1 MKHLSFF
8 QFSSDDEENKT
19 DDEENEIQNKNKSK
33 INNDQYYLNN
43 KLKYPDAGYL
53 YILFNSI
60 FKKYGEDIYKLGRTN
75 NLNNRLKNYTTS
87 FIDASSY
94 LYTSRV
100 FHSSI
105 KAERI
110 LFFILRKQR
119 IRDKRE
125 FFNIQLENAIST
137 IKRIEECTEIQI
149 DRIYNRIIKKIC
161 PYDILDK
168 LEDEDYY
175 KQLDF
180 DYSNITAFLEKF
192 RFRPSNP
199 SKYKFYNYIPPE
211 DLEFNTLLKDEDDNN
226 NNNDNNDD
234 NINDNFSNLSID

>member
-8 QFSSDDEENKT
+8 NFNSQLESDSESDSESDIKYNKK
-19 DDEENEIQNKNKSK
+19 NETF
-33 INNDQYYLNN
+33 YLNN

-53 YILFNSI
+53 YILYNSI
-60 FKKYGEDIYKLGRTN
+60 FKQYGDDVYKLGRTN

-87 FIDASSY
+87 FIEPSSY

-110 LFFILRKQR
+110 LFFILRKDR
-119 IRDKRE
+119 IREKRE
-125 FFNIQLENAIST
+125 FFHIQLDQAIST
-137 IKRIEECTEIQI
+137 IKQIESCTELQLN
-149 DRIYNRIIKKIC
+149 RIYNKIIKKIC

-168 LEDEDYY
+168 LNDEDYY

-180 DYSNITAFLEKF
+180 DYSNITAYLEKF
-192 RFRPSNP
+192 RFRPKDP
-199 SKYKFYNYIPPE
+199 SKYKLYNYVPPE
-211 DLEFNTLLKDEDDNN
+211 DIEFNTLLIDEEENN
-226 NNNDNNDD
+226 NLTNDNFDS
-234 NINDNFSNLSID
+234 NFSNLSID

>member
-1 MKHLSFF
+1 MKHLSYFNF
-8 QFSSDDEENKT
+8 NSEDISDDE
-19 DDEENEIQNKNKSK
+19 NEVQFNNNKSKNK
-33 INNDQYYLNN
+33 INNDSYYLTN

-60 FKKYGEDIYKLGRTN
+60 FKQYGNNIYKLGRTN

-110 LFFILRKQR
+110 LFFVLRKQR

-137 IKRIEECTEIQI
+137 IKRIEECTETQI
-149 DRIYNRIIKKIC
+149 DRIYNRIIKKLC

-180 DYSNITAFLEKF
+180 DYSNITAYLEKF
-192 RFRPSNP
+192 RFRPSDP
-199 SKYKFYNYIPPE
+199 SKYKLYNYIPPE
-211 DLEFNTLLKDEDDNN
+211 DVEFNKLLIEEEENN
-226 NNNDNNDD
+226 
-234 NINDNFSNLSID
+234 IETNFSNLSID

>member
-8 QFSSDDEENKT
+8 NFNSDSESEEEDKIIINNK
-19 DDEENEIQNKNKSK
+19 KS
-33 INNDQYYLNN
+33 INNDSYYLTN

-53 YILFNSI
+53 YILFNVI
-60 FKKYGEDIYKLGRTN
+60 FEQYGSDIYKLGRTN

-87 FIDASSY
+87 FIDPSSY

-100 FHSSI
+100 FHSSV

-125 FFNIQLENAIST
+125 FFHIHLENAIST

-149 DRIYNRIIKKIC
+149 NRIYNRIIKKIC

-168 LEDEDYY
+168 LDDEDYY

-180 DYSNITAFLEKF
+180 DYSNITAYFEKF
-192 RFRPSNP
+192 RFRPSSP
-199 SKYKFYNYIPPE
+199 SKYKLYNYVPPE
-211 DLEFNTLLKDEDDNN
+211 DIEFDKLLIDEEENN
-226 NNNDNNDD
+226 NLSNNNVETK
-234 NINDNFSNLSID
+234 FSNLSID

>member
-8 QFSSDDEENKT
+8 NFNSEDISDDE
-19 DDEENEIQNKNKSK
+19 NEVQFNNNKSKNK
-33 INNDQYYLNN
+33 INNDSYYLTN

-60 FKKYGEDIYKLGRTN
+60 FKQYGNNIYKLGRTN

-110 LFFILRKQR
+110 LFFVLRKQR

-137 IKRIEECTEIQI
+137 IKRIEECTETQI
-149 DRIYNRIIKKIC
+149 DRIYNRIIKKLC

-180 DYSNITAFLEKF
+180 DYSNITAYLEKF
-192 RFRPSNP
+192 RFRPSDP
-199 SKYKFYNYIPPE
+199 SKYKLYNYIPPE
-211 DLEFNTLLKDEDDNN
+211 DVEFNKLLIEEEENN
-226 NNNDNNDD
+226 
-234 NINDNFSNLSID
+234 IETNFSNLSID

>member
-8 QFSSDDEENKT
+8 NFNSDLNSESESEEENKS
-19 DDEENEIQNKNKSK
+19 NNKTK
-33 INNDQYYLNN
+33 INNDAYYLKH

-60 FKKYGEDIYKLGRTN
+60 FSQYGNDVYKLGRTN

-87 FIDASSY
+87 FIEPSTF

-119 IRDKRE
+119 IREKRE
-125 FFNIQLENAIST
+125 FFNIQLDNAIST

-180 DYSNITAFLEKF
+180 DYSNITAYLEKF
-192 RFRPSNP
+192 RFRPSDP
-199 SKYKFYNYIPPE
+199 SKYKLYNYVPPE
-211 DLEFNTLLKDEDDNN
+211 DIELNKLLIDEEDENN
-226 NNNDNNDD
+226 LIQTNVET
-234 NINDNFSNLSID
+234 NFSNLSID

>member
-8 QFSSDDEENKT
+8 NFNSEDVSEDENKVK
-19 DDEENEIQNKNKSK
+19 DDTKSQ
-33 INNDQYYLNN
+33 INNDTYYLTN

-60 FKKYGEDIYKLGRTN
+60 FKQYGENVYKLGRTN

-87 FIDASSY
+87 FIDPSSY

-125 FFNIQLENAIST
+125 FFHIQLENAIST
-137 IKRIEECTEIQI
+137 IKKIEGCTETQI
-149 DRIYNRIIKKIC
+149 NRIYNRIIKKIC

-180 DYSNITAFLEKF
+180 DYSNITAYLEKF
-192 RFRPSNP
+192 RFRPSDP
-199 SKYKFYNYIPPE
+199 SKYKLYNYIPPE
-211 DLEFNTLLKDEDDNN
+211 DVEFNKLLIEEEE
-226 NNNDNNDD
+226 NDNVET
-234 NINDNFSNLSID
+234 NFSNLSID

>member
-8 QFSSDDEENKT
+8 NFNSEDVSEDENKVK
-19 DDEENEIQNKNKSK
+19 DDTKSQ
-33 INNDQYYLNN
+33 INNDTYYLTN

-60 FKKYGEDIYKLGRTN
+60 FKQYGENVYKLGRTN

-87 FIDASSY
+87 FIDPSSY

-100 FHSSI
+100 FHSSV

-125 FFNIQLENAIST
+125 FFHIQLENAIST
-137 IKRIEECTEIQI
+137 IKKIEGCTETQI
-149 DRIYNRIIKKIC
+149 NRIYNRIIKKIC

-180 DYSNITAFLEKF
+180 DYSNITAYLEKF
-192 RFRPSNP
+192 RFRPSDP
-199 SKYKFYNYIPPE
+199 SKYKLYNYIPPE
-211 DLEFNTLLKDEDDNN
+211 DVEFNKLLIEEEE
-226 NNNDNNDD
+226 NDNVET
-234 NINDNFSNLSID
+234 NFSNLSID

>member
-8 QFSSDDEENKT
+8 NFNSSQSLIESDNED
-19 DDEENEIQNKNKSK
+19 ENEIKSK
-33 INNDQYYLNN
+33 INNDNYYLNN

-60 FKKYGEDIYKLGRTN
+60 FKQYGEDIYKLGRTN

-110 LFFILRKQR
+110 LFFVLRKQC

-137 IKRIEECTEIQI
+137 IKRIEECTETQI

-180 DYSNITAFLEKF
+180 DYSDITEYLEKF
-192 RFRPSNP
+192 RFRPSNL
-199 SKYKFYNYIPPE
+199 SRYKSYNYIPPE
-211 DLEFNTLLKDEDDNN
+211 HIELNTLMKDEEEE
-226 NNNDNNDD
+226 NNNDN
-234 NINDNFSNLSID
+234 IESNFSNLSID